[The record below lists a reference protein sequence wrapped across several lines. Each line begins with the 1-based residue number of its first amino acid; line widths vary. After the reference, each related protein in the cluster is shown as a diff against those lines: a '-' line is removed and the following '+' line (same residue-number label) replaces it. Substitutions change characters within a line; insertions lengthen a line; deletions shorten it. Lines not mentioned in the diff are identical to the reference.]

1 MQQLRDLVQS
11 RELLWYLTL
20 RELKQRYRGSFL
32 GWTWSMLNP
41 LSMVLIYTFVFGVAF
56 GVTAPVGKPS
66 GVDIYGLYVLSGV
79 VPWGFFTLVAG
90 LGLTCVTSNAA
101 LVRKVAFPR
110 ETLVIS
116 QVMFSFVQFSIE
128 MSIVCIALA
137 VVGSPLFLHL
147 PMTILLM
154 LTLTVFATGISLM
167 LAVGSVY
174 FRDLGYLWTI
184 ISQVWFF
191 ATPVIYDPERFAGR
205 VSPLV
210 AGVLHWH
217 PPAVFLRAIRDNIYH
232 GRFPRWSDI
241 VYCFVVAGLSL
252 LIGLRI
258 FRRFS
263 GRIAEEL

>member
-1 MQQLRDLVQS
+1 MQQLRDIIQS

-56 GVTAPVGKPS
+56 GVTAPIGNPS
-66 GVDIYGLYVLSGV
+66 GIDVYGLYVLSGV

-110 ETLVIS
+110 ETLVLS
-116 QVMFSFVQFSIE
+116 QVLFSFVQFTIE
-128 MSIVCIALA
+128 MTIVCIALS
-137 VVGSPLFLHL
+137 VVGSPLLIHL
-147 PMTILLM
+147 PVTILLM
-154 LTLTVFATGISLM
+154 FTLMVFATGISLT

-174 FRDLGYLWTI
+174 FRDLAYLWTI
-184 ISQVWFF
+184 VSQVWFF
-191 ATPVIYDPERFAGR
+191 ATPVIYDPARFEGKING
-205 VSPLV
+205 VV
-210 AGVLHWH
+210 AAVLHWH
-217 PPAVFLRAIRDNIYH
+217 PPAVFLRAIRDTIYQ
-232 GRFPRWSDI
+232 GRFPRLNDLA
-241 VYCFVVAGLSL
+241 YCMVVSACSL
-252 LIGLRI
+252 LVGLRI

-263 GRIAEEL
+263 TRIAEEL

>member
-1 MQQLRDLVQS
+1 MQQLRDIMKS

-56 GVTAPVGKPS
+56 GVTAPLGDPS
-66 GVDIYGLYVLSGV
+66 GIDVYGLYVLSGV

-110 ETLVIS
+110 ETLVLS
-116 QVMFSFVQFSIE
+116 QVMFSFVQFAIE
-128 MSIVCIALA
+128 MSIVCLALTI
-137 VVGSPLFLHL
+137 VGSPLFLYL
-147 PMTILLM
+147 PVTIFLM
-154 LTLTVFATGISLM
+154 LTLTVFATGISLA

-191 ATPVIYDPERFAGR
+191 ATPVIYDPARFEGR
-205 VSPLV
+205 VHGV
-210 AGVLHWH
+210 VEAVLHWH
-217 PPAVFLRAIRDNIYH
+217 PPAVFLRAIRDTIYH
-232 GRFPRWSDI
+232 GRLPRLVDLA
-241 VYCFVVAGLSL
+241 YCVFVAALSL
-252 LIGLRI
+252 VVGLRV
-258 FRRFS
+258 FRRYS
-263 GRIAEEL
+263 SRIAEEL

>member
-1 MQQLRDLVQS
+1 
-11 RELLWYLTL
+11 
-20 RELKQRYRGSFL
+20 
-32 GWTWSMLNP
+32 
-41 LSMVLIYTFVFGVAF
+41 
-56 GVTAPVGKPS
+56 
-66 GVDIYGLYVLSGV
+66 
-79 VPWGFFTLVAG
+79 
-90 LGLTCVTSNAA
+90 
-101 LVRKVAFPR
+101 VAFPR

-137 VVGSPLFLHL
+137 VVGSPLLLHL
-147 PMTILLM
+147 PITILLM

-232 GRFPRWSDI
+232 GRFPRWADI